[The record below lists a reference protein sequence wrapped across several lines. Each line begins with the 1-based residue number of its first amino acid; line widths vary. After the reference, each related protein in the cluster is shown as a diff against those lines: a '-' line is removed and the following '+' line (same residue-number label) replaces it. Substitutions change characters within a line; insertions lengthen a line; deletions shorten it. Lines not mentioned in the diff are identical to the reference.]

1 MTYIPKKISTS
12 ERVELLKQEVLRLT
26 KLGLNPRHIATKLDI
41 PPHSVYN
48 YKSMLQKEGYDVTP
62 KLVTELTRAEKIV
75 KTKVL
80 QYYADRTI
88 TIQEDV
94 DLSVEVTDTTVFI
107 PLLPEERKDI
117 QVLFTEE
124 GITVSWCL

>member
-1 MTYIPKKISTS
+1 MAYIPKKISHG

-48 YKSMLQKEGYDVTP
+48 YKSMLQKEGYDLSV
-62 KLVTELTRAEKIV
+62 KEQMTRADKIV

-80 QYYADRTI
+80 QYYADRTM

>member
-1 MTYIPKKISTS
+1 MAYIPKKISHS

-48 YKSMLQKEGYDVTP
+48 YKSMLQKEGYDINP
-62 KLVTELTRAEKIV
+62 KLAPELTRADKIV

-80 QYYADRTI
+80 QYYADSRTI
-88 TIQEDV
+88 TEQEDV
-94 DLSVEVTDTTVFI
+94 DLSVEVKDTTVFI
-107 PLLPEERKDI
+107 PLLPEERKN
-117 QVLFTEE
+117 VLVSFSDE
-124 GITVSWCL
+124 GIHVSW

>member
-62 KLVTELTRAEKIV
+62 KLVTELTRADKIV

-80 QYYADRTI
+80 QYYADSRTI
-88 TIQEDV
+88 TEQEDV
-94 DLSVEVTDTTVFI
+94 DLSVEVKDTTVFI
-107 PLLPEERKDI
+107 PLLPEERKN
-117 QVLFTEE
+117 VLVSFSDE
-124 GITVSWCL
+124 GITVSW

>member
-1 MTYIPKKISTS
+1 MAYIPKKISHG

-41 PPHSVYN
+41 PPPSVYN
-48 YKSMLQKEGYDVTP
+48 YKSMLQKEGYDLSV
-62 KLVTELTRAEKIV
+62 KEQMTRADKIV

-80 QYYADRTI
+80 QYYADRTM

>member
-1 MTYIPKKISTS
+1 MTYIPKKISTG

-26 KLGLNPRHIATKLDI
+26 RLGLNPRHIATKLDI

-62 KLVTELTRAEKIV
+62 KLATELTRADKIV

-80 QYYADRTI
+80 QYYADSRTI
-88 TIQEDV
+88 TEQEDV
-94 DLSVEVTDTTVFI
+94 DLSVEVKDTTVFI
-107 PLLPEERKDI
+107 PLLPEERKN
-117 QVLFTEE
+117 VLVSFSDE
-124 GITVSWCL
+124 GITVSW